1 MEVTMGKLEKIA
13 FKSSPAQF
21 IFCDLLTESEISVG
35 SKDSMPWCTLLPQ
48 SERRKFGMTPA
59 YPQNSPLTIPPSPDQ
74 EDSSAKELFCPI
86 ESKEWLPLK

>member
-48 SERRKFGMTPA
+48 SERRKFGMTPE